1 MLKTTGTLAIGISLA
16 LGMMA
21 SPANAEES
29 ITFSSWGGSFQE
41 AERKAFLDP
50 AEKALG
56 ITIKEDT
63 LNGLADLRAQV
74 QSGSPQ
80 WDIAEL
86 GSNSCA
92 QAVAEGIVEPL
103 DYNVI
108 NTDGIDKAV
117 IGENWIGIIYYATVM
132 GWNTNTYGN
141 NPPKDWAD
149 FFNTD
154 KFPGT
159 RSMYAK
165 PYYNLEAALL
175 ADGVAPKDLYPL
187 DVERAFALM
196 EKIKPHVSVWWKS
209 GAQSAQLVK
218 DGEVDMLNVWNG
230 RIGNAMK
237 DGAKGDYTFNGA
249 LLDYDCL
256 VIPKGAKN
264 VELAMK
270 AINEFMK
277 PENQAELPFHID
289 YGPVNAKAF
298 DVPNM
303 ITPEMAKKLPSAPEN
318 ASRSVIFSATYWVGR
333 MNELQE
339 RFDLFIQE

>member
-1 MLKTTGTLAIGISLA
+1 MFKKTGKLA
-16 LGMMA
+16 LGATLAMGVAMSSA
-21 SPANAEES
+21 AAGDS
-29 ITFSSWGGSFQE
+29 ITFASWGGSFQD
-41 AERKAFLDP
+41 AERKAFLEP
-50 AEKALG
+50 AAAALG

-63 LNGLADLRAQV
+63 LNGLADVRAQV

-92 QAVAEGIVEPL
+92 QAIKEGIVEPL
-103 DYNVI
+103 DFSVI
-108 NTDGIDKAV
+108 NTDGIDEAV
-117 IGENWIGIIYYATVM
+117 IGSHWIGIIYYATVM
-132 GWNTNTYGN
+132 GWNTETYGS

-154 KFPGT
+154 KFPGD
-159 RSMYAK
+159 RAMYAK
-165 PYYNLEAALL
+165 PYYNLETALL
-175 ADGVAPKDLYPL
+175 ADGVPVDKLYPL
-187 DVERAFALM
+187 DVERGFKLL
-196 EKIKPHVSVWWKS
+196 EGIKPHVSVWWKS
-209 GAQSAQLVK
+209 GAQSAQLAK

-237 DGAKGDYTFNGA
+237 DGAKADYTFNQA

-256 VIPKGAKN
+256 VVPKGAKN

-270 AINEFMK
+270 AINEFLK

-289 YGPVNAKAF
+289 YGPVNSKAY
-298 DVPNM
+298 DVPNK

-318 ASRSVIFSATYWVGR
+318 ASRSVVFSATWWVGR